1 MTENIADKVVNDT
14 NVVKQFSNAF
24 KEPVDADINLFDLL
38 DRRAQRD
45 PDGNMIEYKAA
56 DGSWQPYSA
65 REFRDK
71 VIALA
76 RGLIGLGVGKG
87 DSVAIVS
94 RTRWEWTALDMA
106 IMSIGALTVPVYE
119 TNSAAQVSWIFND
132 AKVTLAIA
140 EDDAQRDKIESVR
153 DEVPGLRN
161 VFVIEA
167 GGLNA
172 IATYG
177 ESVTETEFWEYKNAS
192 HGDDLATIVYT
203 SGSTGTPKGVE
214 LSHGNFAALVL
225 GALQYMPRAGAWPD
239 RRLLLFL
246 PLSHVFARFMEF
258 FSFAGT
264 ISLALSSNM
273 KTMVKDFETF
283 GPTLLLAVP
292 RVYEKV
298 YNAASQRAGSGIA
311 GKLFMRAAENARA
324 WSRAEQRGE
333 KLPIAGRIAH
343 AFYEQVVYKK
353 IRTIFGPNADFA
365 ITGGAPM
372 DAELSH
378 FFNGIGMPVL
388 EGYGMTETCGPV
400 CVSLPED
407 NRIGTIGMPMC
418 GVTAGIAE
426 DGELL
431 VKGPLVCKG
440 YHNNPEVTAQQIT
453 DGWLHTGD
461 LGDISEDGFI
471 SITGRKKDLIITAGG
486 KNVSPG
492 LLEAAVMTSPV
503 VNQCLVIG
511 DKKPFVAALVTLDLA
526 DANAWLESQG
536 AKPEP
541 DLNALANNA
550 IVHAEVERAVNAAN
564 ENVSRAESI
573 RKFEILPDE
582 FTEANGMLTPSM
594 KTRRAQ
600 IVQHY
605 RELIDTVIYVP
616 LKKQQKQ

>member
-1 MTENIADKVVNDT
+1 MTENIADKAINDT
-14 NVVKQFSNAF
+14 RIVKQFTNPV
-24 KEPVDADINLFDLL
+24 KEPIDSDINLFDLL
-38 DRRAQRD
+38 DNRAKRD
-45 PDGNMIEYKAA
+45 PEGAMIEYKGD
-56 DGSWQPYSA
+56 DGTWHPYSA
-65 REFRDK
+65 QVFRDM
-71 VIALA
+71 VIDLA
-76 RGLIGLGVGKG
+76 KGLVGLGVNKG

-119 TNSAAQVSWIFND
+119 TNSASQVSWIFND
-132 AKVTLAIA
+132 SKVTLAIA
-140 EDDAQRDKIESVR
+140 EDDGQRDKIESVR
-153 DEVPGLRN
+153 DEVPTLRN

-172 IATYG
+172 IKTYG
-177 ESVTETEFWEYKNAS
+177 ESVTDAEFWEYKEAS
-192 HGDDLATIVYT
+192 HGDDRATIVYT

-214 LSHGNFAALVL
+214 LTHRNFAFLVL
-225 GALQYMPRAGAWPD
+225 SALQYMPRAGAWPN

-258 FSFAGT
+258 FSFGGT

-298 YNAASQRAGSGIA
+298 YNAASQRAGTGFA
-311 GKLFMRAAENARA
+311 GKMFMRAAENARE
-324 WSRAEQRGE
+324 WSKAEQKGE
-333 KLPIAGRIAH
+333 QLPITGRIAH

-372 DAELSH
+372 DSELSH

-418 GVTAGIAE
+418 GITAGIAE
-426 DGELL
+426 DGELV

-440 YHNNPEVTAQQIT
+440 YHNNPGVTTQQIT

-492 LLEAAVMTSPV
+492 LLEASVMTSPV

-526 DANAWLESQG
+526 DANNWLESQG

-541 DLNALANNA
+541 DLASLAKNA
-550 IVHAEVERAVNAAN
+550 IIHAEVERAVNAAN
-564 ENVSRAESI
+564 EGVSRAESI

-582 FTEANGMLTPSM
+582 FTEANGMLTPSL

-600 IVQHY
+600 IVEHY
-605 RELIDTVIYVP
+605 RELIDDVIYVP
-616 LKKQQKQ
+616 LKK

>member
-1 MTENIADKVVNDT
+1 MGSMTENIADKAINDT
-14 NVVKQFSNAF
+14 RIVKQFTNPV
-24 KEPVDADINLFDLL
+24 KEPIDSDINLFDLL
-38 DRRAQRD
+38 DNRAKRD
-45 PDGNMIEYKAA
+45 PEGAMIEYKGD
-56 DGSWQPYSA
+56 DGTWHPYSA
-65 REFRDK
+65 QVFRDM
-71 VIALA
+71 VIDLA
-76 RGLIGLGVGKG
+76 KGLVGLGVNKG

-119 TNSAAQVSWIFND
+119 TNSASQVSWIFND
-132 AKVTLAIA
+132 SKVTLAIA
-140 EDDAQRDKIESVR
+140 EDDGQRDKIESVR
-153 DEVPGLRN
+153 DEVPTLRN

-172 IATYG
+172 IKTYG
-177 ESVTETEFWEYKNAS
+177 ESVTDAEFWEYKEAS
-192 HGDDLATIVYT
+192 HGDDRATIVYT

-214 LSHGNFAALVL
+214 LTHRNFAFLVL
-225 GALQYMPRAGAWPD
+225 SALQYMPRAGAWPN

-246 PLSHVFARFMEF
+246 PLSHVFARFLEF
-258 FSFAGT
+258 FSFGGT

-298 YNAASQRAGSGIA
+298 YNAASQRAGTGFA
-311 GKLFMRAAENARA
+311 GKMFMRAAENARE
-324 WSRAEQRGE
+324 WSKAEQKGE
-333 KLPIAGRIAH
+333 QLPITGRIAH

-372 DAELSH
+372 DSELSH

-418 GVTAGIAE
+418 GITAGIAE
-426 DGELL
+426 DGELV

-440 YHNNPEVTAQQIT
+440 YHNNPGVTAQQIT

-492 LLEAAVMTSPV
+492 LLEASVMTSPV
-503 VNQCLVIG
+503 VSQCLVIG

-526 DANAWLESQG
+526 DANKWLESQG

-541 DLNALANNA
+541 DLASLAKNA

-564 ENVSRAESI
+564 EGVSRAESI

-582 FTEANGMLTPSM
+582 FTEANGMLTPSL

-600 IVQHY
+600 IVEHY
-605 RELIDTVIYVP
+605 RELIDDVIYVP
-616 LKKQQKQ
+616 LKK

>member
-1 MTENIADKVVNDT
+1 MGSMTENIADKAINDT
-14 NVVKQFSNAF
+14 RIVKQFTNPV
-24 KEPVDADINLFDLL
+24 KEPIDSDINLFDLL
-38 DRRAQRD
+38 DNRAKRD
-45 PDGNMIEYKAA
+45 PEGAMIEYKGD
-56 DGSWQPYSA
+56 DGTWHPYSA
-65 REFRDK
+65 QVFRDM
-71 VIALA
+71 VIDLA
-76 RGLIGLGVGKG
+76 KGLVGLGVNKG

-119 TNSAAQVSWIFND
+119 TNSASQVSWIFND
-132 AKVTLAIA
+132 SKVTLAIA
-140 EDDAQRDKIESVR
+140 EDDGQRDKIESVR
-153 DEVPGLRN
+153 DEVPTLRN

-172 IATYG
+172 IKTYG
-177 ESVTETEFWEYKNAS
+177 ESVTDAEFWEYKEAS
-192 HGDDLATIVYT
+192 HGDDRATIVYT

-214 LSHGNFAALVL
+214 LTHRNFAFLVL
-225 GALQYMPRAGAWPD
+225 SALQYMPRAGAWPN

-246 PLSHVFARFMEF
+246 PLSHVFARFLEF
-258 FSFAGT
+258 FSFGGT

-292 RVYEKV
+292 RV
-298 YNAASQRAGSGIA
+298 S
-311 GKLFMRAAENARA
+311 ENARE
-324 WSRAEQRGE
+324 WSKAEQKGE
-333 KLPIAGRIAH
+333 QLPITGRIAH

-372 DAELSH
+372 DSELSH

-418 GVTAGIAE
+418 GITAGIAE
-426 DGELL
+426 DGELV
-431 VKGPLVCKG
+431 VKGPLVCRG
-440 YHNNPEVTAQQIT
+440 YHNNPEVTTQQIT

-492 LLEAAVMTSPV
+492 LLEASVMTSPV

-526 DANAWLESQG
+526 DANKWLESQG

-541 DLNALANNA
+541 DLASLAKNA

-564 ENVSRAESI
+564 EGVSRAESI

-582 FTEANGMLTPSM
+582 FTEANGMLTPSL

-600 IVQHY
+600 IVEHY
-605 RELIDTVIYVP
+605 RELIDDVIYVP
-616 LKKQQKQ
+616 LKK

>member
-1 MTENIADKVVNDT
+1 MTENIADKAINDT
-14 NVVKQFSNAF
+14 RIVKQFTNPV
-24 KEPVDADINLFDLL
+24 KEPIDSDINLFDLL
-38 DRRAQRD
+38 DNRAKRD
-45 PDGNMIEYKAA
+45 PEGAMIEYKGD
-56 DGSWQPYSA
+56 DGTWHPYSA
-65 REFRDK
+65 QVFRDM
-71 VIALA
+71 VIDLA
-76 RGLIGLGVGKG
+76 KGLIGLGVNEG

-94 RTRWEWTALDMA
+94 HTRWEWTALDMA

-119 TNSAAQVSWIFND
+119 TNSASQVSWIFND
-132 AKVTLAIA
+132 SKVTLAIA
-140 EDDAQRDKIESVR
+140 EDDGQRDKIESVR
-153 DEVPGLRN
+153 SEVPTLRN

-172 IATYG
+172 IKTYG
-177 ESVTETEFWEYKNAS
+177 ESVTDAEFWEYKEAS
-192 HGDDLATIVYT
+192 HGDDRATIVYT

-214 LSHGNFAALVL
+214 LTHRNFAFLVL
-225 GALQYMPRAGAWPD
+225 SALQYMPRAGAWPN

-258 FSFAGT
+258 FSFGGT

-298 YNAASQRAGSGIA
+298 YNAASQRAGTGFA
-311 GKLFMRAAENARA
+311 GKMFMRAAENARE
-324 WSRAEQRGE
+324 WSKAEQKGE
-333 KLPIAGRIAH
+333 QLPIAGRIAH

-372 DAELSH
+372 DSELSH

-418 GVTAGIAE
+418 GITAGIAE
-426 DGELL
+426 DGELV
-431 VKGPLVCKG
+431 VKGPLVCRG
-440 YHNNPEVTAQQIT
+440 YHNNPEVTTQQIT

-492 LLEAAVMTSPV
+492 LLEASVMTSPV

-526 DANAWLESQG
+526 DANNWLESQG

-541 DLNALANNA
+541 DLASLAKNA

-564 ENVSRAESI
+564 EGVSRAESI

-582 FTEANGMLTPSM
+582 FTEANGMLTPSL

-600 IVQHY
+600 IVEHY
-605 RELIDTVIYVP
+605 RELIDDVIYVP
-616 LKKQQKQ
+616 LKK